1 MKSILRQIL
10 QGTRFL
16 HERGILHRDLKPSNL
31 IVSLPPT
38 GVPPTT
44 NAATNMDE
52 TPATSST
59 TFSGDS
65 RESSATATTPVTAA
79 MGRRWW
85 EEGSTSSKRRRRGG
99 GDRGARGGAG
109 TGNEQ
114 GSSSRTSSPVLL
126 RVADFSSAV
135 DEGAIAAGLYGT
147 RGPAQGEET
156 LQYAPPEVLFNPKVY
171 IFCKSVLYYA

>member
-44 NAATNMDE
+44 NAATDMDE
-52 TPATSST
+52 TPATSTS
-59 TFSGDS
+59 FSGDS
-65 RESSATATTPVTAA
+65 RESSPAKATTPVTAA
-79 MGRRWW
+79 RGRRWW

-99 GDRGARGGAG
+99 GGRGARGGAG

-156 LQYAPPEVLFNPKVY
+156 LQYAPPEVLFNPEVC
-171 IFCKSVLYYA
+171 IFCKRVLHYA